1 MNPPWSS
8 DYHININLQMNY
20 MAAEAVNLAECHQ
33 PLFVLMDSLMK
44 YGKQTAKE
52 MYNAKG
58 WVVHHLTDVFWRT
71 APADGVV
78 GLWPMGQ
85 GWLCHHVYDHY
96 LFSKDKNFLRNKA
109 FPLMKGAAEFYL
121 DFLKPIPAGL
131 PMAGKLVTNPS
142 HSPENAFEK
151 ADGKQYQF
159 TYGASM
165 DIQICH
171 ELFTNCIK
179 AIDELNTSQKPFE
192 PLLKIKLQQALN
204 SLAPIQISKLTGGIQ
219 EWIEDYKEP
228 EIGHRH
234 ISHLYALFPSSQ
246 INIETPALYAAA
258 RKTLERRLTGN
269 LNAEV
274 EEAKNRYASYGSYLG
289 GKSFGG
295 WLSNWVSMMWL
306 RIGEAEE
313 AYKHHQYQLK
323 YGLKSNLFGAA
334 YQLDATYG
342 STAVV
347 AEMLLQSHTSTIN
360 LLPALPMRW
369 HTGTVHGLRA
379 RGGFEIDL
387 IWQENKL
394 STAKIISK
402 VGNRCRLKVNVPVK
416 VYQNGKV
423 VLIKIGNENDIEFST
438 VSGGIY
444 TIVAD

>member
-1 MNPPWSS
+1 
-8 DYHININLQMNY
+8 
-20 MAAEAVNLAECHQ
+20 
-33 PLFVLMDSLMK
+33 
-44 YGKQTAKE
+44 
-52 MYNAKG
+52 
-58 WVVHHLTDVFWRT
+58 
-71 APADGVV
+71 
-78 GLWPMGQ
+78 
-85 GWLCHHVYDHY
+85 
-96 LFSKDKNFLRNKA
+96 
-109 FPLMKGAAEFYL
+109 
-121 DFLKPIPAGL
+121 
-131 PMAGKLVTNPS
+131 MAGKLVTNPS

-165 DIQICH
+165 DMQICH

-179 AIDELNTSQKPFE
+179 AIDELSTPQKPFE

-334 YQLDATYG
+334 YQLDATFG
-342 STAVV
+342 STAVI
-347 AEMLLQSHTSTIN
+347 AEMLLQSHTNTVY
-360 LLPALPMRW
+360 LLPALPKRW
-369 HTGTVHGLRA
+369 HTGSVHGLRA
-379 RGGFEIDL
+379 RGGFDIDL

-402 VGNRCRLKVNVPVK
+402 VGNRCRLKANVPVK

-423 VLIKIGNENDIEFST
+423 VPIKIGNENDIEFDT
-438 VSGGIY
+438 VTNGVY
-444 TIVAD
+444 TVVAN